1 MEWLKVTV
9 VCLIFCALKIS
20 AMSLNELEDFK
31 RFLEKT
37 SHLDQIL
44 VKKGPT
50 PDNDS
55 DEDDNNI
62 SDDAWEQSGKFEGDL
77 ILNDRQRRIIVEN
90 VAEGLSRNGLKD
102 HTKRWP
108 DNELVYYIQREHFT
122 SDQVQAIQD
131 GIDDLAQA
139 SCVKFRPYRKGDR
152 DAVVI
157 QGSRRGCFSNVGY
170 QGGYQVLNLNARHP
184 SGRGC
189 FRHGT
194 IVHELLHSLGFYH
207 MQSSPDRDDY
217 IDVKWENIHEPARHN
232 FRKYNTFSVSDFGVG
247 YDYDSVLHYGRRA
260 FSRNGQ
266 DTLVPKQGGAS
277 IGQRIRLSDK
287 DVQKLNKMYCDAE
300 SNNFDAADEPAQKPT
315 NKKDK
320 PKNKPFQ
327 GHGIGY
333 HQGKTV
339 VIKLPAAE
347 TIKLTNTPNA
357 HLFDHFSQT
366 PEGVPQTFIQ
376 GVGIGKEVT
385 YNYPVPFSLKNYSK
399 PDPYKGVDRDSDA
412 KHKEYNSYGIYDS
425 DKQNAQDKDTEKGIH
440 NDDSGENNF
449 RKPEDIDRDRIHS
462 SPDNSKVHDDTNQN
476 DPNVSDVVDEAFERL
491 GKIIKTHVYPSQ
503 KPDLEVYKTKLDYN
517 TFYNP
522 EKTLDSQSENIKVD
536 KSLNPVTSTAGDDKS
551 SDNLNFDKKEQLGIP
566 KFPTEG
572 KSNIYRSPELPFSDH
587 IPRGFHSSYGTAYP
601 FNQKPS
607 RVEEEKFVTPEYATH
622 EHLAH
627 RHDYSN
633 LYNPEHKDD
642 VKKGKPN
649 VLGYILPLHDKLIEA
664 LSKDNDKYNAHSY
677 TNGDSFENTPSKLIQ
692 YDRDQPKEKPFG
704 GSLSKRKGYSLFG
717 VLVPLTQKWY
727 KVDYDPHS
735 GSYTI
740 GTPESSEDYR

>member
-1 MEWLKVTV
+1 
-9 VCLIFCALKIS
+9 
-20 AMSLNELEDFK
+20 MSVNELEDFK

-44 VKKGPT
+44 VKKGHS
-50 PDNDS
+50 PDDDPDQDEND
-55 DEDDNNI
+55 I

-77 ILNDRQRRIIVEN
+77 ILNDRQRRVIVEN

-184 SGRGC
+184 TGRGC

-287 DVQKLNKMYCDAE
+287 DVQKLNKMYCDAD
-300 SNNFDAADEPAQKPT
+300 SNSFDAADEPAQKPA

-333 HQGKTV
+333 HQVKPR
-339 VIKLPAAE
+339 KA
-347 TIKLTNTPNA
+347 
-357 HLFDHFSQT
+357 
-366 PEGVPQTFIQ
+366 
-376 GVGIGKEVT
+376 
-385 YNYPVPFSLKNYSK
+385 LKDYSK
-399 PDPYKGVDRDSDA
+399 PDPYKGADRDSDV
-412 KHKEYNSYGIYDS
+412 KQKEYQSYGTYDS
-425 DKQNAQDKDTEKGIH
+425 DKPNAQDKDTEKVLH
-440 NDDSGENNF
+440 NDDSGKNNF
-449 RKPEDIDRDRIHS
+449 SKSEDIDHGRIHS
-462 SPDNSKVHDDTNQN
+462 IPDNPEVHDKTDQN
-476 DPNVSDVVDEAFERL
+476 DSNVSDVVDEAFERL

-522 EKTLDSQSENIKVD
+522 EKSLDSQSGNIKAD
-536 KSLNPVTSTAGDDKS
+536 KSFNPAISTAQDDSS
-551 SDNLNFDKKEQLGIP
+551 SDNRSNHKEEHLGTSE
-566 KFPTEG
+566 FPIKE
-572 KSNIYRSPELPFSDH
+572 KSSIYKSSELPYSDH
-587 IPRGFHSSYGTAYP
+587 IPRGFDSSYGTAYP
-601 FNQKPS
+601 FNRKPNI
-607 RVEEEKFVTPEYATH
+607 VEAEKFVTPEYATH
-622 EHLAH
+622 KHLAH
-627 RHDYSN
+627 KHDYSG
-633 LYNPEHKDD
+633 LYNPEHANKE
-642 VKKGKPN
+642 KPN
-649 VLGYILPLHDKLIEA
+649 VLGYIVPLHDKFIQDLH
-664 LSKDNDKYNAHSY
+664 KDNEKYNAHSY
-677 TNGDSFENTPSKLIQ
+677 TNGESYDNTPSKLIQ
-692 YDRDQPKEKPFG
+692 YDRDQSKEKP
-704 GSLSKRKGYSLFG
+704 SKRKGYSLFG

-735 GSYTI
+735 GSYSI
-740 GTPESSEDYR
+740 ETPESSEDYR